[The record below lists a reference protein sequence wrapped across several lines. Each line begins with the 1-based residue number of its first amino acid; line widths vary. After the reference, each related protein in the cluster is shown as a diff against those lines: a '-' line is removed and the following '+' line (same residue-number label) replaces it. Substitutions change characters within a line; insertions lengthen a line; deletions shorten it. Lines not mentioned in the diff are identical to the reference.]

1 MDYSSDTWSGWKEE
15 YHTSTEKECASMNEE
30 TEQEQQQSLFSILPN
45 AKMAY
50 DPPIPYPLTSLKI
63 TGLLPGGRQL
73 TRPLDVKITYDDEE
87 VVVSEPIFHI
97 HAIGTTITQALT
109 EFRRILSEELDELT
123 ADEEELGPR
132 LQSELQYLRNLI
144 RMA

>member
-1 MDYSSDTWSGWKEE
+1 MDTI
-15 YHTSTEKECASMNEE
+15 SMN
-30 TEQEQQQSLFSILPN
+30 TSATASSAAPKIHFSPLPN

-50 DPPIPYPLTSLKI
+50 EPPIPPPLTSLKV
-63 TGLLPGGRQL
+63 TGSLPGGKLL

-87 VVVSEPIFHI
+87 VIVSEPRFHI
-97 HAIGTTITQALT
+97 HAVGATIAEAIV

-123 ADEEELGPR
+123 ADEDELGPR
-132 LQSELQYLRNLI
+132 LQAELRYLRDLI

>member
-1 MDYSSDTWSGWKEE
+1 MKGCAEMDNFTVNAK
-15 YHTSTEKECASMNEE
+15 TSTTSAAVPKLHLSFL
-30 TEQEQQQSLFSILPN
+30 SN
-45 AKMAY
+45 AKMANE
-50 DPPIPYPLTSLKI
+50 PPMPPPLTSLKI
-63 TGLLPGGRQL
+63 TGHLPGGRQL
-73 TRPLDVKITYDDEE
+73 TRPLDVKIAFDDGE
-87 VVVSEPIFHI
+87 VVVSEPLYHI
-97 HAIGTTITQALT
+97 HAVGTTITQALT